1 MSSFFV
7 VVMGRLIWPIRKT
20 MPFIGNVLH
29 YFGLGPLTLRD
40 TFLLKVNLPYYSLGL
55 QVFWF
60 IVTAIGVLGA
70 FLLLYYLCLT
80 IIKTFSQSEKW
91 LNVLILSAI
100 LIYLFLFG
108 VRYPFD
114 RHFLFLLPLFMV
126 LLVISNNYINE
137 QDIGKK
143 ITAFALTMIFIWGG
157 FTIAATHD
165 YLAWNRT
172 RWQALNDLMEQ
183 GVTPEYIDGGY
194 EFNGWYL
201 NDIKYQKQRG
211 KSYWWVNRDDYMISS
226 GLLKGYQEV
235 KRYPFA
241 RWLLLKQDNVFVLHK
256 MAEDKTNGT

>member
-1 MSSFFV
+1 M
-7 VVMGRLIWPIRKT
+7 
-20 MPFIGNVLH
+20 
-29 YFGLGPLTLRD
+29 
-40 TFLLKVNLPYYSLGL
+40 
-55 QVFWF
+55 
-60 IVTAIGVLGA
+60 
-70 FLLLYYLCLT
+70 
-80 IIKTFSQSEKW
+80 
-91 LNVLILSAI
+91 VLIVI
-100 LIYLFLFG
+100 LNKDIA
-108 VRYPFD
+108 
-114 RHFLFLLPLFMV
+114 
-126 LLVISNNYINE
+126 E

-201 NDIKYQKQRG
+201 NDMKYEPQRG